1 MKTTMHHKSQTR
13 RARAHRVLVR
23 RIVLAGVLGL
33 GAIANTKIVNAQ
45 VASKAGSRIY
55 STDLTNIAAKSN
67 GGRVVNATSV
77 LDDNAAFSANNLID
91 GKTYNATSKNSSNG
105 WVSNKYDPINM
116 ESVTIGF
123 ADNATKNIGKIVLN
137 PDAGVTPERWA
148 KDVEVQVSTT
158 TAQGPFRAVAQLTL
172 KRSAERQE
180 FLLLPAPARFVRL
193 VFRSNWGSDRAV
205 GLGEVE
211 IYESISNTDPVGQ
224 LIGRLEGAVNDL
236 KKFRDAQ
243 TEVNSAMNSGAS
255 TVSTTQPPHI
265 VSSVEIKSGESS
277 ATYISASGKPVSMT
291 QPHLVKTPDLKWVSA
306 STTPV
311 DTTNRVIMNGYNG
324 AIDPALLQLV
334 AGTSSTRTTANGRSI
349 NIASAAN
356 GGKIV
361 ASSSTFNNDPLYAP
375 QNLIDGQNYSISSG
389 KGTFGWASE
398 GFTSGKESVTLGFR
412 DDRTHVISRF
422 VLNPTSNQNSLRW
435 ASRLEVQ
442 VTTGSPTDGPF
453 RTVGTITL
461 RPEAVNQDF
470 TFRPVEAKYVRFLFV
485 ANGPGNPLPNGD
497 PNVSS
502 DRAVS
507 LGEIEIYEPA
517 ASSGDLD
524 SLIGR
529 FNQVL
534 IDLKR
539 LRMQQQAGAAASAV
553 GAETSEPA
561 EATLTSTDG
570 EASTP

>member
-1 MKTTMHHKSQTR
+1 MKTTTHHTSQTMR
-13 RARAHRVLVR
+13 AHRARAHRVLVR
-23 RIVLAGVLGL
+23 RIVLASVLGL
-33 GAIANTKIVNAQ
+33 GAIANTQVVNAQ
-45 VASKAGSRIY
+45 APSRVY
-55 STDLTNIAAKSN
+55 ATDLTNIAAKSN
-67 GGRVVNATSV
+67 GGRVISATSV
-77 LDDNAAFSANNLID
+77 LDDNVTFSADNLID
-91 GKTYNATSKNSSNG
+91 GKTYDATSKSSSNG
-105 WVSNKYDPINM
+105 WASNKYDPINM

-123 ADNATKNIGKIVLN
+123 KDNAVKSIGKIVLN
-137 PDAGVTPERWA
+137 PNAGVTPERWA
-148 KDVEVQVSTT
+148 KDVEVQVSSS

-180 FLLLPAPARFVRL
+180 FVILPAPARFVRL

-205 GLGEVE
+205 ALGEVE

-224 LIGRLEGAVNDL
+224 LISRLEGAVNDL
-236 KKFRDAQ
+236 KRFRDAQ
-243 TEVNSAMNSGAS
+243 VEVNSAMSSGTS
-255 TVSTTQPPHI
+255 SVSTTETL
-265 VSSVEIKSGESS
+265 SSS
-277 ATYISASGKPVSMT
+277 T
-291 QPHLVKTPDLKWVSA
+291 QVSA
-306 STTPV
+306 QIPPAV
-311 DTTNRVIMNGYNG
+311 
-324 AIDPALLQLV
+324 DPALLQLV
-334 AGTSSTRTTANGRSI
+334 AATPGTRAAASGRSI
-349 NIASAAN
+349 NIAGAAN

-361 ASSSTFNNDPLYAP
+361 ASSSTFNNDTAYRP
-375 QNLIDGQNYSISSG
+375 QNLIDGQNYSLADG
-389 KGTFGWASE
+389 KGSFGWASE
-398 GFTSGKESVTLGFR
+398 GFASAKQSVTIGFR

-442 VTTGSPTDGPF
+442 VTTGSPTEGPF

-470 TFRPVEAKYVRFLFV
+470 TFRPVEAKYVRFVFV

-539 LRMQQQAGAAASAV
+539 LRVQQRTRAVSADDTEIGEPV
-553 GAETSEPA
+553 EVALVSTTEPA
-561 EATLTSTDG
+561 EATPVSATD
-570 EASTP
+570 EAPTP

>member
-1 MKTTMHHKSQTR
+1 VKHMKTTMHHKSQTR
-13 RARAHRVLVR
+13 RTGAHQVLVR
-23 RIVLAGVLGL
+23 RMMLAGVLGL
-33 GAIANTKIVNAQ
+33 GAIVNTKIVHAQ
-45 VASKAGSRIY
+45 VASKAGSRVY
-55 STDLTNIAAKSN
+55 ATDLTNIAAKSN
-67 GGRVVNATSV
+67 GGRIINATSV
-77 LDDNAAFSANNLID
+77 LDDNAAFSADNLID

-255 TVSTTQPPHI
+255 TVSTTQTLP
-265 VSSVEIKSGESS
+265 SS
-277 ATYISASGKPVSMT
+277 T
-291 QPHLVKTPDLKWVSA
+291 QVSA
-306 STTPV
+306 KMSPV
-311 DTTNRVIMNGYNG
+311 L
-324 AIDPALLQLV
+324 DPTLLQLV

-349 NIASAAN
+349 NIAAAAN

-375 QNLIDGQNYSISSG
+375 KNLIDGQNFSLSDG
-389 KGTFGWASE
+389 KGSFGWASE

-561 EATLTSTDG
+561 EAALTSTDG

>member
-13 RARAHRVLVR
+13 RTGAHRVLVR
-23 RIVLAGVLGL
+23 RVMLAGVLGL
-33 GAIANTKIVNAQ
+33 GAIVNTKIVHAQ
-45 VASKAGSRIY
+45 APSRVY
-55 STDLTNIAAKSN
+55 ATDLTNIAAKSN

-77 LDDNAAFSANNLID
+77 LDDNAAFSADHLID

-243 TEVNSAMNSGAS
+243 TEVNNAMSSGAS
-255 TVSTTQPPHI
+255 PVST
-265 VSSVEIKSGESS
+265 
-277 ATYISASGKPVSMT
+277 T
-291 QPHLVKTPDLKWVSA
+291 QPHLVKTPALKWVSA
-306 STTPV
+306 STTPA
-311 DTTNRVIMNGYNG
+311 DTPNRVIMNGYNG

-334 AGTSSTRTTANGRSI
+334 AGESSTQTTVNGRSI
-349 NIASAAN
+349 NIAAAAN

-375 QNLIDGQNYSISSG
+375 QNLIDGQNYSITSG

-398 GFTSGKESVTLGFR
+398 GFSSSQQSVTLGFR

-442 VTTGSPTDGPF
+442 VTTGSPTEGPF

-470 TFRPVEAKYVRFLFV
+470 TLRPVEAKYVRFVFV

-539 LRMQQQAGAAASAV
+539 LRTQRRIRPADYSTDDNTDA
-553 GAETSEPA
+553 PA
-561 EATLTSTDG
+561 EATLVSTTGDANETSAPSTPESASETST
-570 EASTP
+570 P